1 MQPEPNLSQMIAV
14 QIRQLRRKKGLT
26 VTELARRTGIS
37 KSMISQVENGGAVPS
52 IETMRSIAA
61 VLEVPLFTLFLN
73 QDQANGALV
82 RKEERITLMI
92 PGSDATRELLTPNL
106 QRAMALVIGRIP
118 PGASSSPSPTTHRG
132 EECVFVLQGQVIVH
146 LQGEIYN
153 LNIGDAL
160 YFDARLPHFFIN
172 PGDTEAEFL
181 SAISAAQSESVDNLN
196 VVTG

>member
-1 MQPEPNLSQMIAV
+1 MQPETNLSMMIAV
-14 QIRQLRRKKGLT
+14 QIRQLRQKRGLT
-26 VTELARRTGIS
+26 VTELARRAGVS
-37 KSMISQVENGGAVPS
+37 KSMISQVENGGTAPS

-73 QDQANGALV
+73 QEDSDGALV
-82 RKEERITLMI
+82 RKDERITLMI

-118 PGASSSPSPTTHRG
+118 PGTASSPSPTTHRG
-132 EECVFVLQGQVIVH
+132 EECVFVLQGKVTVH
-146 LQGEIYN
+146 LKGESYL
-153 LNIGDAL
+153 LNAGDAF
-160 YFDARLPHFFIN
+160 YFDARLPHFFTN

-181 SAISAAQSESVDNLN
+181 SAITAAQSESVDNLE